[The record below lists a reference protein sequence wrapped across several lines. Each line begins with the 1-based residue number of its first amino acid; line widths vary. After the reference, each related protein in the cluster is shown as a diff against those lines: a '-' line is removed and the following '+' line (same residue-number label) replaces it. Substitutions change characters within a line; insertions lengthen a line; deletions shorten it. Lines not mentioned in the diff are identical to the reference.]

1 MCRVRPE
8 LERLELPPQLLP
20 GLNSGGV
27 RSSSS
32 PGDLIQLL
40 IWLDL
45 HVNIRLHFHDI
56 NIIPNISALCHRSL
70 LEYLHKEEKR
80 TAARWQL
87 FAIQDGYTL
96 LRSYSLAY
104 FFFAL
109 NILQAEFIQINF
121 WNPIN
126 NAPAICGQREGNAI
140 LKEQPVPVYYV
151 SKHINPL
158 SGVLSR
164 SKNRQVV
171 YWPRDRT
178 TIVTCFIFVWSYHIT
193 PSFYLLETAINTVRT
208 YCVASVTNKHYVS
221 TFSGTLTTT
230 PLKDT
235 YNTESKQE

>member
-164 SKNRQVV
+164 SKNRPVLD
-171 YWPRDRT
+171 WPRDRT
-178 TIVTCFIFVWSYHIT
+178 TIVTNVNLLHFRMKLSHYSFILFAGDRHEHDT
-193 PSFYLLETAINTVRT
+193 YLLRRLCYKQTLR
-208 YCVASVTNKHYVS
+208 KHIFRNFDYHPPK
-221 TFSGTLTTT
+221 G
-230 PLKDT
+230 
-235 YNTESKQE
+235 YI